1 MARHPLG
8 LVVLAVVLAVV
19 PAVASPVAAFAD
31 AGAGSPACPS
41 LFAGGRAPVLINPKL
56 AGRTVPLCFQGFA
69 VLHSGLSRTPLYA
82 AERLT
87 RRSVAAA
94 RRVER
99 ADAFHEEEALPEDDR
114 ARLSDYV
121 RSGYDRGHLAPAGD
135 MPSETAQAES
145 FSLAN
150 IVPQNRSANRTLWAA
165 IEESVRRLA
174 SERGEIFVVT
184 GPVFEGG
191 TVDAIR
197 GRVLVPSQLFK
208 AVYDPR
214 TGAAGAYLAPNEAGG
229 AWRTVSLA
237 TLRDIA
243 GLDVFPDLSEEAKAR
258 AMALP
263 EPHEFSRGNRDQESF
278 ADFLR
283 QLAYEGL
290 RRLWRE
296 LLRAIF

>member
-8 LVVLAVVLAVV
+8 ALALAGLF
-19 PAVASPVAAFAD
+19 AVASPPAAAAE
-31 AGAGSPACPS
+31 AGPSASACPN
-41 LFAGGRAPVLINPKL
+41 LFAQGQAPVLTNRKL
-56 AGRTVPLCFQGFA
+56 SDRTVPLCFSAFA

-99 ADAFHEEEALPEDDR
+99 ADAFHEEGRLPEDDR
-114 ARLSDYV
+114 ASLSDYL

-135 MPSETAQAES
+135 MPSEAAQAES

-150 IVPQNRSANRTLWAA
+150 IVPQNRTANRTLWAA

-174 SERGEIFVVT
+174 LERGEIFVVT

-191 TVDAIR
+191 SVDAIK

-214 TGAAGAYLAPNEAGG
+214 TGEAGAYLAPNEAGG
-229 AWRTVSLA
+229 AWRVVSLA
-237 TLRDIA
+237 TLRDKA
-243 GLDVFPDLSEEAKAR
+243 GLDVFPDLPEAAKAR
-258 AMALP
+258 AMSLP
-263 EPHEFSRGNRDQESF
+263 EPHEFSRDGRGQESF
-278 ADFLR
+278 ADFLK
-283 QLAYEGL
+283 QLAYDAL